1 MNRLATATAVLAV
14 AAGGIVATAAPAS
27 ADDRTCRGTISKQT
41 ISGDLV
47 VPSGASCRVNSLD
60 VKGNIKIGRGA
71 TLRSYHSSV
80 DGNIQSQGH
89 AYVRFTYG
97 WVDGDIQLEDGA
109 SHHLRNAFVDGN
121 IQLEGN
127 RGYAQNVIRSRT
139 DGDIQLFSNP
149 KGAKYVYDNRCLLYT
164 SPSPRD

>member
-1 MNRLATATAVLAV
+1 MNRLATATVVLAV
-14 AAGGIVATAAPAS
+14 AAGGAVATAAPAS

-60 VKGNIKIGRGA
+60 VKGNITIGRGA

-80 DGNIQSQGH
+80 DGNIQ
-89 AYVRFTYG
+89 
-97 WVDGDIQLEDGA
+97 
-109 SHHLRNAFVDGN
+109 
-121 IQLEGN
+121 LEGN
-127 RGYAQNVIRSRT
+127 RGHAQNVIRSRT

-149 KGAKYVYDNRCLLYT
+149 KGAKYVYDNRVHGNLQCKSNTPAPKGWGNRVSGDKEGQCARL
-164 SPSPRD
+164 